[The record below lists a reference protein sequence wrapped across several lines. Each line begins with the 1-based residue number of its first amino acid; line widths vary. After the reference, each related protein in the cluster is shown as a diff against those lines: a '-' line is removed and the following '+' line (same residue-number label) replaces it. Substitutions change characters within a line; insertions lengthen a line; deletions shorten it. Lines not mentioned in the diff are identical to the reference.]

1 MRLPQDGYTALM
13 ATTEGEEPE
22 LPTEGADEPEDL
34 MLRDPE
40 ASEADLLDQSREVTP
55 GEHRGRVSRA
65 IDAPVADAI
74 EQATEVPA
82 EPDDEPG

>member
-1 MRLPQDGYTALM
+1 MPTA
-13 ATTEGEEPE
+13 EGAEPE
-22 LPTEGADEPEDL
+22 LPAEDEDEETPDDL

-40 ASEADLLDQSREVTP
+40 APEADVLEQSREVLP

-65 IDAPVADAI
+65 IDAPDADAI
-74 EQATEVPA
+74 EQATEVPT

>member
-1 MRLPQDGYTALM
+1 V
-13 ATTEGEEPE
+13 TTEGAEPE
-22 LPTEGADEPEDL
+22 LPSDDEDEPEDL

-40 ASEADLLDQSREVTP
+40 APEADVLDQSREVTP

-65 IDAPVADAI
+65 IDAPDADAI
-74 EQATEVPA
+74 EQATELPP

>member
-1 MRLPQDGYTALM
+1 MPTA
-13 ATTEGEEPE
+13 
-22 LPTEGADEPEDL
+22 EGAEPDLPAENEDEETPDDL

-40 ASEADLLDQSREVTP
+40 APEADVLEQSRAVIP

-65 IDAPVADAI
+65 IDAPDADAI
-74 EQATEVPA
+74 EQATEVPT